1 MESDL
6 EKINQNLEKV
16 VRGLKQQNSMV
27 LTFAR
32 GIVVGLGTAIG
43 ASIVAGLLISL
54 LNITVDTLDDIPFLD
69 SIIES
74 VRSQQNT
81 D

>member
-1 MESDL
+1 MESEL

-27 LTFAR
+27 LAFAR
-32 GIVVGLGTAIG
+32 GILMGLGTAIG
-43 ASIVAGLLISL
+43 ATIVAGLVITL

-69 SIIES
+69 SVIES
-74 VRSQQNT
+74 VRSQQDTN
-81 D
+81 